1 MDIWIVLL
9 RLGITSAL
17 CMLFGFDRQ
26 RAHKPVGFGTYSF
39 VGVGACAMAIA
50 AVDIFPD
57 NPLGLFGAIIT
68 AIGFLGAGV
77 LIRTG
82 DRIFGFTTAA
92 SIWVFA
98 VFGVLMGAGEY
109 LTGLLTYAIVW
120 GVVLVDRHMEMHGI
134 GSHQRKFVITTTKI
148 VPHKEIETILM
159 LFTTKHRL
167 IATEVNKTQNKLT
180 FTYLI
185 EGKKESINAGL
196 RKFYDKEWFDHFKV
210 E

>member
-9 RLGITSAL
+9 RMGLTCVL
-17 CMLFGFDRQ
+17 TMLFGLERQ
-26 RAHKPVGFGTYSF
+26 RAHKPVGFGTYTF
-39 VGVGACAMAIA
+39 VAVGACALAIA

-57 NPLGLFGAIIT
+57 NPLGLFGAIVT
-68 AIGFLGAGV
+68 AIGFLGAGA
-77 LIRTG
+77 LIRSG
-82 DRIFGFTTAA
+82 DRIFGFTTSA

-109 LTGLLTYAIVW
+109 FTGLLTYGIVW
-120 GVVLVDRHMEMHGI
+120 AVMYIDKHFETHGI
-134 GSHQRKFVITTTKI
+134 GSHHKKFVISTNKI

-159 LFTTKHRL
+159 LFTTKHKL
-167 IATEVNKTQNKLT
+167 ISTEVNKSQNKLT

-185 EGKKESINAGL
+185 EGKRESMNLGMK
-196 RKFYDKEWFDHFKV
+196 KFYDKDWFDSFKL